1 MKRFRFPL
9 DQVLRVSEARVKLL
23 RQEMALETARR
34 DEEKK
39 ELSETQRRYCEA
51 SRRLIEKET
60 GSFITGEARE
70 NRLHLDRVAE
80 EVALCQGRVKAAEE
94 VVERCRERLVQ
105 ARKREKSLQRL
116 RERRLVEYQREALRE
131 AQKELDDVAT
141 KGFFRRTALEGGA
154 AR

>member
-1 MKRFRFPL
+1 MKKFRFPL

-23 RQEMALETARR
+23 RQEMARESARR

-39 ELSETQRRYCEA
+39 RLSETQRRYCEA

-60 GSFITGEARE
+60 GSFTTGEAKE
-70 NRLHLDRVAE
+70 HRLHLDRVAE
-80 EVALCQGRVKAAEE
+80 EVALCQGLVKAAEE
-94 VVERCRERLVQ
+94 AVRRCRERLVQ

-116 RERRLVEYQREALRE
+116 RERRLSEHRHETLRE
-131 AQKELDDVAT
+131 AQKELDDVAA
-141 KGFFRRTALEGGA
+141 KGFFRRPALEEGA